1 MKMSFSETVQNGS
14 VKLTTEFAQP
24 LICGEKG
31 SFNIWLKN
39 ITDKPLE
46 NIVLREKTFKLSS
59 TPFDLAPGEKC
70 KITFVVEVPENFEY
84 SPPVEFEVL
93 KVLPPFSWDK
103 YENAAQPEF
112 PDRKYEAAKTTI
124 PSLFRIWKP
133 AERHF
138 TLNLKIAK
146 LTIENKIIR
155 GLADLGFPEPKKTAE
170 TGGGL
175 VFNLSGKDYAVIQ
188 AYIAPSKTTEK
199 REIIFWLV
207 PCIVEQPIKNK
218 RVARVKFLDEPVERY
233 VWPFTKDRA
242 SDFQIIMDF
251 LTQKYAEKRL
261 LMVIFD
267 GKGGYNFENWML
279 IP

>member
-1 MKMSFSETVQNGS
+1 MSFSETVQSGQI
-14 VKLTTEFAQP
+14 KLTTEFAQP
-24 LICGEKG
+24 LVCGEKG
-31 SFNIWLKN
+31 SFNVWLEN
-39 ITDKPLE
+39 ISDKPLE

-70 KITFVVEVPENFEY
+70 KITFVVEVPENFEF

-93 KVLPPFSWDK
+93 KILPPFSWDI
-103 YENAAQPEF
+103 YMNAAQPEF

-124 PSLFRIWKP
+124 SSLFRIWKP
-133 AERHF
+133 AETHF
-138 TLNLKIAK
+138 TLNLKMGK

-155 GLADLGFPEPKKTAE
+155 DLADFGFPEPKKTFE

-175 VFNLSGKDYAVIQ
+175 VFNLDGKDYAVIQ
-188 AYIAPSKTTEK
+188 AYVAPSKTMEK

-207 PCIVEQPIKNK
+207 PCIVEQPIRNK

-233 VWPFTKDRA
+233 LWPFTKDRA

-251 LTQKYAEKRL
+251 LTQKYAENRL
-261 LMVIFD
+261 LMVVFD
-267 GKGGYNFENWML
+267 GQGGYTFENWVF